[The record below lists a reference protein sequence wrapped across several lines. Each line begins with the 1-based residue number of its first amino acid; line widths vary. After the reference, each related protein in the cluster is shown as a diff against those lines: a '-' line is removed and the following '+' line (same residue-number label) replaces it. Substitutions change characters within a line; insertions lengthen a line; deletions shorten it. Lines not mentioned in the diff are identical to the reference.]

1 MNHKKKMKMKKYGVL
16 ALFLTGCIMNS
27 WAQADTS
34 DRPLVHEIILAKFFL
49 APVEKKIELIDN
61 WEKQFP
67 DTGSGKQAVQ
77 YDILRS
83 EIALT
88 YFKADNKADAMTWL
102 KKLRTADGKIRSG
115 ISIGS
120 YLLKQ
125 DEKTYAPLVE
135 AKLRPMVDSVSNAF
149 KKDGSGKDN
158 YNGLM
163 PVYIKCL
170 LVMGKQDRIVYYLQP
185 LYIANGGVFPTDQ
198 KMRVI
203 IKPEDYKLTDN
214 LAYNYGMA
222 LAATGQSKEA
232 INVLARMYLSGEEAS
247 DKMLADIKAASSKIP
262 GGDAYFQHLTDS
274 VRNYYKDKLTRFAAT
289 KVDLQGKPVDFNA
302 LKGHY
307 VLLDFWGSWCRP
319 CRASHPHL
327 KDLYAKYKDKG
338 FEIVG
343 IASEHAK
350 TKEEC
355 IKSWKNAIT
364 EDGLTW
370 LQVLNN
376 ENGDKFDAVK
386 EYNVTAFPTKILLD
400 KDGNVIGRYVGNG
413 SGGEAFGGRL
423 EQLLGN

>member
-1 MNHKKKMKMKKYGVL
+1 MNKVIG
-16 ALFLTGCIMNS
+16 FLICIGFS
-27 WAQADTS
+27 ITTWAQMDTT
-34 DRPLVHEIILAKFFL
+34 DRPLVHEIIAAKFFL
-49 APVEKKIELIDN
+49 APIEKKIELIGN

-67 DTGSGKQAVQ
+67 DTGSGKQAEQ
-77 YDILRS
+77 FDMLRS

-88 YFKADNKADAMTWL
+88 YFKADNKANGMTWL
-102 KKLRTADGKIRSG
+102 KRLRTAEGKIRSG

-125 DEKTYAPLVE
+125 NEKTYAPVIE
-135 AKLRPMVDSVSNAF
+135 SKLRPMVDSVSNAF
-149 KKDGSGKDN
+149 RKDGSAKN
-158 YNGLM
+158 AYNSLM

-185 LYIANGGVFPTDQ
+185 LYKANGRQFPSDKTT
-198 KMRVI
+198 RVLT
-203 IKPEDYKLTDN
+203 KPEDYKLTDN

-222 LAATGQSKEA
+222 LAATGNSKEA
-232 INVLARMYLSGEEAS
+232 IDVLARMYLTGEEVS
-247 DKMLADIKAASSKIP
+247 DKILADIKDASSKIP
-262 GGDAYFQHLTDS
+262 GGTAYFDHLTDS
-274 VRNYYKDKLTRFAAT
+274 VRTYYKEKLTAFAT
-289 KVDLQGKPVDFNA
+289 YKKDSNGKNVDFNA

-327 KDLYAKYKDKG
+327 KELYAKYKDKG

-355 IKSWKNAIT
+355 IKLWKTAIA

-370 LQVLNN
+370 LQVINN
-376 ENGDKFDAVK
+376 ENAEKFDAVK
-386 EYNVTAFPTKILLD
+386 EYGVTAFPTKILLD
-400 KDGNVIGRYVGNG
+400 KEGNVIGRYVGNG
-413 SGGEAFGGRL
+413 NGGEAFTTRL
-423 EQLLGN
+423 EQLLDR